1 MRQKKMKNLMRE
13 AARFTVYL
21 SVILILLVLVGMAPG
36 AGCPGQGGAA
46 GGQKSGGS
54 GLMMILPLVLMF
66 AIFYFLLIR
75 PQQKKTKMHREML
88 TKLKR
93 GDRVVTTGGLHGRI
107 TGLDDQVVVME
118 ISEKVRVKVNRGAVA
133 GVAQG
138 SPAPAADK
146 SDKKDD
152 ADKKADKKNDK
163 K

>member
-1 MRQKKMKNLMRE
+1 MRQKKMKNFMRE
-13 AARFTVYL
+13 ATRFMVYL
-21 SVILILLVLVGMAPG
+21 SVFVILLVLVGMAPG
-36 AGCPGQGGAA
+36 AGCPGQGQA

-107 TGLDDQVVVME
+107 TGIDDQVVVME

-133 GVAQG
+133 GVAQTAA
-138 SPAPAADK
+138 APAADK
-146 SDKKDD
+146 ADKKDD
-152 ADKKADKKNDK
+152 SEKNKKNDK